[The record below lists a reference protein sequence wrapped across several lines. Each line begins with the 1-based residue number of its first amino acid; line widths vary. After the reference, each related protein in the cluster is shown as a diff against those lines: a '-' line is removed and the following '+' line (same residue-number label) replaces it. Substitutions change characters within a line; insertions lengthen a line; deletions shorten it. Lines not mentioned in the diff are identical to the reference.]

1 MLAMAYKDFSA
12 ALFGGLPF
20 ARKSRG
26 TEPPP
31 PSAPSLVV
39 ASVDAMNRE
48 MKCSRTDT
56 AEGCS
61 LRLEGALDIH
71 SAYDV
76 RALFNEVV
84 AAKPAVVTLH
94 LEGLTSLDSSGVGA
108 IVSLFKRLND
118 VGGSLVVQGVQGQP
132 LAVCK
137 LLKLDRIFGF

>member
-12 ALFGGLPF
+12 ALFSGRPF

-26 TEPPP
+26 TAPPS

-48 MKCSRTDT
+48 MKCTRTAT
-56 AEGCS
+56 ADGCA

-71 SAYDV
+71 SAYEV
-76 RALFNEVV
+76 RAVFDDIV
-84 AAKPAVVTLH
+84 AAKPAMVTLH

-118 VGGSLVVQGVQGQP
+118 VGSELVVHGVQGQP

>member
-1 MLAMAYKDFSA
+1 MMAMAYRDFSA
-12 ALFGGLPF
+12 TLFSGLSF
-20 ARKSRG
+20 ARKTRS
-26 TEPPP
+26 TDSPPP
-31 PSAPSLVV
+31 PAPSLVV

-71 SAYDV
+71 SAYEV
-76 RALFNEVV
+76 RAVFNDIVT
-84 AAKPAVVTLH
+84 AKPAVVTLR

-118 VGGSLVVQGVQGQP
+118 AGSNLVVQGVHGQP

-137 LLKLDRIFGF
+137 LLKLDRIFGL